1 MNGTVIAETDV
12 ELDRQR
18 QIAEL
23 IADSGN
29 DWARQFLPGT
39 SGCHELLDRTAMIA
53 DMIGRHLSSH
63 PACLANPEWY
73 QLAEQAAAA
82 LRDLYQRVGAEHLA
96 PE

>member
-1 MNGTVIAETDV
+1 MNGTLIAETDA

-23 IADSGN
+23 VADSGN

-53 DMIGRHLSSH
+53 DMIERHLSSH
-63 PACLANPEWY
+63 PACLANLEWHH
-73 QLAEQAAAA
+73 LAEHAAAA